1 MSEGNEIVNVL
12 MRRDGLSL
20 EEAYE
25 QLNDA
30 RERLT
35 DGDDPEEI
43 LYEEFGLEPD
53 YLFDLIG

>member
-30 RERLT
+30 SERLA

-53 YLFDLIG
+53 YLFDLLG

>member
-30 RERLT
+30 RERLA

-53 YLFDLIG
+53 YLFDLLG

>member
-1 MSEGNEIVNVL
+1 MSQGNAIINIL

-25 QLNDA
+25 RLVEA
-30 RERLT
+30 RERLA

-43 LYEEFGLEPD
+43 LHEEFGLEPD
-53 YLFDLIG
+53 YLFDLLG

>member
-20 EEAYE
+20 EEAYK

-30 RERLT
+30 RERLA
-35 DGDDPEEI
+35 DDDDPEEI

-53 YLFDLIG
+53 YLFDLLG

>member
-1 MSEGNEIVNVL
+1 MNEGNEIVNVL

-30 RERLT
+30 RERFA
-35 DGDDPEEI
+35 DGDDPEDI
-43 LYEEFGLEPD
+43 LAEEFGLEPD
-53 YLFDLIG
+53 YLFDLLG